1 MNITEKFSNL
11 TREQR
16 EFFNTVR
23 DGAGLEAFLG
33 KSDIEL
39 TSEEKVAAL
48 EFIASGLLP
57 LDDDELDA
65 VAGGCSGSSS
75 VTYGTCPKCG
85 GEGTYKIEGNFY
97 ASCSA
102 CGHVFAAG

>member
-1 MNITEKFSNL
+1 MNITEKFSTL

-16 EFFNTVR
+16 ELFNTVS
-23 DGAGLEAFLG
+23 DGAGLDTFLS
-33 KSDIEL
+33 KSGIEL
-39 TSEEKVAAL
+39 TPEEKAAAL

-75 VTYGTCPKCG
+75 VTYATCPKCG
-85 GEGTYKIEGNFY
+85 AEGTYKIEGNFY

-102 CGHVFAAG
+102 CGHVSAAG